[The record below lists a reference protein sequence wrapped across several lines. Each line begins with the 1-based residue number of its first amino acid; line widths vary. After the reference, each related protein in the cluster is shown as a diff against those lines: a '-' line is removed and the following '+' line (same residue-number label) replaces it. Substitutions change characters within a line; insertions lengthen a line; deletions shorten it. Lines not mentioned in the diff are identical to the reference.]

1 MSKTLIQIF
10 FLLLLLIYS
19 GCDLFNT
26 RDPQKPDENRANFQP
41 PKEPSIVIENLKN
54 SFNDKNTQNYISCFV
69 DTLFVNKPFV
79 FLPSSEAASTY
90 AFLIQD
96 WGLDDERRYFN
107 SVVSKVP
114 KDFPMTLTFSD
125 ESYSSLSGDTL
136 IYSANYFINIPHN
149 SSEPK
154 NFSGNLQFNMVRDN
168 RSDWSIY
175 YWKDTRS
182 SNLPSWS
189 ELKGIFY

>member
-1 MSKTLIQIF
+1 ML
-10 FLLLLLIYS
+10 S
-19 GCDLFNT
+19 GCDLFTT
-26 RDPQKPDENRANFQP
+26 RDPEKPDENRANFQP

-54 SFNDKNTQNYISCFV
+54 SFNDKNTQNYIACFV
-69 DTLFVNKPFV
+69 DTLFVNKSFT
-79 FLPSSEAASTY
+79 FIPSSEAVSTY
-90 AFLIQD
+90 AFLAQD

-107 SVVSKVP
+107 SVIAKVP
-114 KDFPMTLTFSD
+114 KDFPITLTFSD

-136 IYSANYFINIPHN
+136 VYSANYFLNIPHN

-154 NFSGNLQFNMVRDN
+154 NYSGNLQFNMIRDN

-182 SNLPSWS
+182 SSLPSWS
-189 ELKGIFY
+189 EMKGIFY

>member
-1 MSKTLIQIF
+1 MPKTLIQILF
-10 FLLLLLIYS
+10 IIFVLFTS

-26 RDPQKPDENRANFQP
+26 RDPENPDENRANFQP
-41 PKEPSIVIENLKN
+41 PKQPSIVIENLKN
-54 SFNDKNTQNYISCFV
+54 SFNDKNTQNYILCFV
-69 DTLFVNKPFV
+69 DTLFVNKQFI

-90 AFLIQD
+90 AFLTQD
-96 WGLDDERRYFN
+96 WSLDAERRYFN
-107 SVVSKVP
+107 SVISKVP

-125 ESYSSLSGDTL
+125 ENYSSLSGDTL
-136 IYSANYFINIPHN
+136 IYSANYFINIPHS

-154 NFSGNLQFNMVRDN
+154 NYSGNLQFNMIRDD

>member
-1 MSKTLIQIF
+1 MSKALIQILF
-10 FLLLLLIYS
+10 LFLLLFNS

-69 DTLFVNKPFV
+69 DTLFVNKSFV

-90 AFLIQD
+90 AFLTQD

-107 SVVSKVP
+107 SVVS
-114 KDFPMTLTFSD
+114 
-125 ESYSSLSGDTL
+125 SYSSLSGDTL

>member
-1 MSKTLIQIF
+1 MAKPLIQILIL
-10 FLLLLLIYS
+10 FLLLINY

-26 RDPQKPDENRANFQP
+26 REPQMPDENRANFQP

-54 SFNDKNTQNYISCFV
+54 SFNDKNVQNYISCFV
-69 DTLFVNKPFV
+69 DTLFVKKSFI

-90 AFLIQD
+90 AFLNQD
-96 WGLDDERRYFN
+96 WGLDDERRYFS

-114 KDFPMTLTFSD
+114 KDFPITLTFSD

-136 IYSANYFINIPHN
+136 IYSANYFINIPLN

-154 NFSGNLQFNMVRDN
+154 NYSGNLQFNMVRDD

-175 YWKDTRS
+175 FWKDTRS
-182 SNLPSWS
+182 SSLPSWS

>member
-1 MSKTLIQIF
+1 MSKTLIQITI
-10 FLLLLLIYS
+10 LIFVLITS

-26 RDPQKPDENRANFQP
+26 RDPQNPDENRANFQP

-54 SFNDKNTQNYISCFV
+54 SFNDKNAQNYILCFV
-69 DTLFVNKPFV
+69 DTLFVKKQFF

-90 AFLIQD
+90 AFLTQD

-107 SVVSKVP
+107 SIISKVP

-125 ESYSSLSGDTL
+125 ENYSSLSGDTL
-136 IYSANYFINIPHN
+136 IYSANYFINIPHS

-154 NFSGNLQFNMVRDN
+154 NYSGNLQFNMIRDD

-182 SNLPSWS
+182 SSLPSWS

>member
-1 MSKTLIQIF
+1 MQKEILRTI
-10 FLLLLLIYS
+10 LLLFVITLV

-26 RDPQKPDENRANFQP
+26 REPEKPDENRSNFLP
-41 PKEPSIVIENLKN
+41 PKEPSTVIENLKN
-54 SFNDKNTQNYISCFV
+54 SFNDKNPQNYIACFI
-69 DTLFVNKPFV
+69 DTIFVNKVFV
-79 FLPSSEAASTY
+79 FIPSSEAASTY
-90 AFLIQD
+90 SFLTQD
-96 WGLDDERRYFN
+96 WGLDDERRYFS
-107 SVVSKVP
+107 SVISKVP

-136 IYSANYFINIPHN
+136 VYSANYFINIPHN

-154 NFSGNLQFNMVRDN
+154 NYSGNLQFNLIRDS

-182 SNLPSWS
+182 SSLPSWS
-189 ELKGIFY
+189 EMKGIFY

>member
-1 MSKTLIQIF
+1 MPKTLIQILF
-10 FLLLLLIYS
+10 VIFVLS
-19 GCDLFNT
+19 TSSCDLFNT
-26 RDPQKPDENRANFQP
+26 RDPQNPDENRANFQP

-54 SFNDKNTQNYISCFV
+54 SFNDKNAQNYILCFV
-69 DTLFVNKPFV
+69 DTLFVNKQFI

-90 AFLIQD
+90 AFLTQD

-107 SVVSKVP
+107 SVISKVP

-125 ESYSSLSGDTL
+125 ENYSSLSGDTL
-136 IYSANYFINIPHN
+136 IYSANYFINIPHS

-154 NFSGNLQFNMVRDN
+154 NYSGNLQFNMIRDD

-182 SNLPSWS
+182 SSLPSWS

>member
-1 MSKTLIQIF
+1 MQKDIIKLSLFMI
-10 FLLLLLIYS
+10 LLLS
-19 GCDLFNT
+19 GCDLFTT
-26 RDPQKPDENRANFQP
+26 RDPENPDENRANFLP
-41 PKEPSIVIENLKN
+41 PKEPAVVIENLKN
-54 SFNDKNTQNYISCFV
+54 SFNDKNTQNYIACFV
-69 DTLFVNKPFV
+69 DTLFVDKAFI
-79 FLPSSEAASTY
+79 FLPSSEAVSAY
-90 AFLIQD
+90 AFLAQD

-107 SVVSKVP
+107 SVVAKVP

-154 NFSGNLQFNMVRDN
+154 NYSGNLQFNMIRDS
-168 RSDWSIY
+168 RSDWAIY

-189 ELKGIFY
+189 EMKGIFYQ

>member
-1 MSKTLIQIF
+1 MPKTLIQILF
-10 FLLLLLIYS
+10 IIFVLFTS

-26 RDPQKPDENRANFQP
+26 RDPENPDENRANFQP
-41 PKEPSIVIENLKN
+41 PKQPSIVIENLKN
-54 SFNDKNTQNYISCFV
+54 SFNDKNTQNYILCFV
-69 DTLFVNKPFV
+69 DTLFVNKQFI

-90 AFLIQD
+90 AFLTQD
-96 WGLDDERRYFN
+96 WSLDDERRYFN
-107 SVVSKVP
+107 SVISKVP

-125 ESYSSLSGDTL
+125 ENYSSLSGDTL
-136 IYSANYFINIPHN
+136 IYSANYFINLPHS

-154 NFSGNLQFNMVRDN
+154 NYSGNLQFNMIRDD

>member
-1 MSKTLIQIF
+1 MQKELNKILPI
-10 FLLLLLIYS
+10 LLLFFTS
-19 GCDLFNT
+19 CDLFTT
-26 RDPQKPDENRANFQP
+26 RNPENPNENRANFLP

-54 SFNDKNTQNYISCFV
+54 SFNDKNTQNYIACFV
-69 DTLFVNKPFV
+69 DTLFANKSFT
-79 FLPSSEAASTY
+79 FIPSSEALSNY
-90 AFLIQD
+90 AFLAQD

-114 KDFPMTLTFSD
+114 KEFPMTLTFSD

-154 NFSGNLQFNMVRDN
+154 NYSGNLQFNMIRDN

-175 YWKDTRS
+175 FWKDTRS
-182 SNLPSWS
+182 SSLPSWS
-189 ELKGIFY
+189 EMKGIFY